1 MADYSILL
9 SAYFSRKRWFTAV
22 AETTRPASMLE
33 SPSLSFWRN
42 SSTEE
47 TVTLAGAGSFPPFV
61 VLKITYSDLCKKQF
75 ARCCSPRD
83 KQDGLSRQFYGS
95 KNRPDFLL
103 AVPAFQFRYQ
113 NRFVQCPVLKNLF
126 ASMFFYPEAANKD
139 NLPKPRQTKSSSSI
153 GLDKFVLHAFSRVQ
167 SVNSALKMF
176 HIAF

>member
-1 MADYSILL
+1 MADYSILI

-61 VLKITYSDLCKKQF
+61 VLKITYSDLCKK
-75 ARCCSPRD
+75 S
-83 KQDGLSRQFYGS
+83 
-95 KNRPDFLL
+95 
-103 AVPAFQFRYQ
+103 V
-113 NRFVQCPVLKNLF
+113 
-126 ASMFFYPEAANKD
+126 
-139 NLPKPRQTKSSSSI
+139 
-153 GLDKFVLHAFSRVQ
+153 GLDKFVLHAFPRVQ
-167 SVNSALKMF
+167 SVNSALKMC